1 MEQNVNTNE
10 NISLQKEEQVQNAL
24 DSIAVIKQML
34 ERSTVNMH
42 KLGVLFL
49 IYGAVTLVSIF
60 LTTAFMVVLTA
71 VASVSTVSIVSHCIN
86 GLSIAVTIGLF
97 VMFMKKRKEMIRTE
111 SSYTMK
117 LYDMW
122 GIVLFGSFVVS
133 SVISIVATSMSQ
145 SGILAGAVLN
155 IMKYT
160 AVCMCIFFTGH
171 QIENKVL
178 KAVSIIM
185 LCVLPMLFAFDLS
198 AVVGGAEEIIS
209 LYDAYVYLTARAGL
223 ANILT
228 LVVYIVM
235 GIFFIIKN
243 RDNSHGN

>member
-1 MEQNVNTNE
+1 MEQNVNANE
-10 NISLQKEEQVQNAL
+10 NLMQREEQVQNAL

-34 ERSTVNMH
+34 NRSTVNVH

-49 IYGAVTLVSIF
+49 IYGAVTLASSF
-60 LTTAFMVVLTA
+60 LTTALMVVLTA
-71 VASVSTVSIVSHCIN
+71 VANISTVNIVSQCIN

-97 VMFMKKRKEMIRTE
+97 VMFLKNRKKMIRTE
-111 SSYTMK
+111 NSYTMK

-122 GIVLFGSFVVS
+122 GIVLFGSFVLS
-133 SVISIVATSMSQ
+133 AIISFAAVSMSQ
-145 SGILAGAVLN
+145 GGIMAGAVLN

-178 KAVSIIM
+178 KVVSIVM

-198 AVVGGAEEIIS
+198 PITGSTEITSI
-209 LYDAYVYLTARAGL
+209 LDAYSYLAARAGL

-235 GIFFIIKN
+235 GIYFIIRD
-243 RDNSHGN
+243 RDNRHGN

>member
-10 NISLQKEEQVQNAL
+10 NITMQKEEQVQNAL
-24 DSIAVIKQML
+24 DSIAVIKEML
-34 ERSTVNMH
+34 SRSTVNMH

-49 IYGAVTLVSIF
+49 VYGAVTLVSSY
-60 LTTAFMVVLTA
+60 LTTALMVVLTA
-71 VASVSTVSIVSHCIN
+71 VSSVSTLAIVSHCVN

-97 VMFMKKRKEMIRTE
+97 VLFMHNRKKMTLTE
-111 SSYTMK
+111 NSYTMK

-122 GIVLFGSFVVS
+122 GIVLFGSFVLS
-133 SVISIVATSMSQ
+133 AIISFAAVGMSQ
-145 SGILAGAVLN
+145 GGIMAGAVLN

-160 AVCMCIFFTGH
+160 AVCLCIFFTGH

-178 KAVSIIM
+178 KAVSVLM
-185 LCVLPMLFAFDLS
+185 LWVLPMLFAFDVS
-198 AVVGGAEEIIS
+198 AVAGSAEITS
-209 LYDAYVYLTARAGL
+209 MLDAYSYMASRAGI

-243 RDNSHGN
+243 RDNSNGD

>member
-10 NISLQKEEQVQNAL
+10 KISLQKEEQVREAL
-24 DSIAVIKQML
+24 DSIAVIKEML
-34 ERSTVNMH
+34 SRSTVNMH
-42 KLGVLFL
+42 RLGVLFL
-49 IYGAVTLVSIF
+49 VYGAVTLVSSF
-60 LTTAFMVVLTA
+60 LTTALMVILTA
-71 VASVSTVSIVSHCIN
+71 VASVSVLGIISHCIN

-97 VMFMKKRKEMIRTE
+97 VMFMHNRKKMIRTE
-111 SSYTMK
+111 NSYTMK

-122 GIVLFGSFVVS
+122 GIVLFGSFVLS
-133 SVISIVATSMSQ
+133 AIISFAAVGMSQ
-145 SGILAGAVLN
+145 SGIMAGAVLN

-171 QIENKVL
+171 QIESKVL

-185 LCVLPMLFAFDLS
+185 LCVLPMLFAFDIS
-198 AVVGGAEEIIS
+198 AVAGSAEITS
-209 LYDAYVYLTARAGL
+209 MLDAYSYLAARAGI

-235 GIFFIIKN
+235 GIFFIIKSRN
-243 RDNSHGN
+243 NSYGD